1 MPGELREEKYTDINE
16 ESGRD
21 GKNED
26 VPGETMPENT
36 LSLSLSL
43 SHTHTH
49 THNFILHKCS
59 EIFHNILQSLK
70 SWKLIQTWKGK

>member
-1 MPGELREEKYTDINE
+1 MPGELRKEKYTDINE

-36 LSLSLSL
+36 LSLT
-43 SHTHTH
+43 HTHTH
-49 THNFILHKCS
+49 THTHTTSYYINAQKYFT
-59 EIFHNILQSLK
+59 IFCK
-70 SWKLIQTWKGK
+70 A

>member
-1 MPGELREEKYTDINE
+1 MPGELRKEKYTDINE

-36 LSLSLSL
+36 LSLT
-43 SHTHTH
+43 HTHTH
-49 THNFILHKCS
+49 THTQLH
-59 EIFHNILQSLK
+59 I
-70 SWKLIQTWKGK
+70 T

>member
-36 LSLSLSL
+36 LS
-43 SHTHTH
+43 HTHT
-49 THNFILHKCS
+49 TSYYINAQKYFT
-59 EIFHNILQSLK
+59 IFCK
-70 SWKLIQTWKGK
+70 A